1 MPPSDELTH
10 LFLAC
15 GWALLQIVNLY
26 VLKKAHSRRRRQRN
40 ERVGPTVQGGTEAP
54 SGLT

>member
-40 ERVGPTVQGGTEAP
+40 DRVGPTVQGGTEAP